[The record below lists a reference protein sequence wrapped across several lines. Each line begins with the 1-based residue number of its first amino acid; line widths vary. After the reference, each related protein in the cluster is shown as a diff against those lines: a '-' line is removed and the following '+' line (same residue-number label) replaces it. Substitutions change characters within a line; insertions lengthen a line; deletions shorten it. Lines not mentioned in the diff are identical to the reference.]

1 MAIREQDAERYAA
14 RTPLLHASNISV
26 PVIFFQGELDAVVV
40 PQQTRDMVKALQDNG
55 ILVEAHYYADER
67 HGFRKAGNQ
76 AHALEQEWLFYRRVM
91 ALDEADNRARPSRAG
106 SLLQLYRLA
115 DPCRSE
121 PARESDLSDAANLSA
136 WR

>member
-1 MAIREQDAERYAA
+1 M
-14 RTPLLHASNISV
+14 

-40 PQQTRDMVKALQDNG
+40 AQQTRDMVTALQDND

-91 ALDEADNRARPSRAG
+91 ALAD
-106 SLLQLYRLA
+106 
-115 DPCRSE
+115 
-121 PARESDLSDAANLSA
+121 
-136 WR
+136 